1 MEELNTPIFAQAK
14 VEYTKQLIEV
24 LYPHMFDGVKSIY
37 DESKLIYSS
46 KTGTPILLLFRELL
60 EKVPIWNSEI
70 IDSECSRIINNSQC
84 DWIDDLITAVFI
96 SHTKILT
103 SIGPNQSF
111 QKINVTIPKT
121 SKFIHKSYINTAREI
136 WKNPYLFNENIPGH
150 EYQRN
155 NKEIENIIKVC
166 IENTIRNLLPIKEI
180 LKEHL
185 EGETETNLFNH
196 KDELKKLLREELKGL
211 HGHIVTPPIDEGGDN
226 EEVDDNGDNDNGDNE
241 GVEVDGTV
249 SGEEPITR
257 SINTDNLPVYTMKVT
272 DDGIESYN
280 DDPSDAQ
287 VEEQCNAIIVND
299 ITIPV
304 DMTGDSVGD
313 MTGDLV
319 GEEVKYDN
327 VNLLEE
333 ETIPTGEGD
342 RIKRLMTNMEIRE
355 EVNVIKSDE
364 LGEIRAVEA
373 VEAVA
378 AVEAV
383 EAVKAPPFSF
393 SSLYPTMGKPTL
405 QTIDEVKTAVVPE
418 VKTAVVPE
426 VQTAVVPEVQTA
438 VLDNEVVQE
447 PKSPRRDVANVAT
460 EDIDD
465 TSSLANFF
473 NDMKQIVEDKGI
485 KIESNKDNAYSLF
498 EDASEVEKKI

>member
-1 MEELNTPIFAQAK
+1 M
-14 VEYTKQLIEV
+14 
-24 LYPHMFDGVKSIY
+24 
-37 DESKLIYSS
+37 KLIGDCQTTTGRPS
-46 KTGTPILLLFRELL
+46 K
-60 EKVPIWNSEI
+60 
-70 IDSECSRIINNSQC
+70 
-84 DWIDDLITAVFI
+84 
-96 SHTKILT
+96 
-103 SIGPNQSF
+103 
-111 QKINVTIPKT
+111 
-121 SKFIHKSYINTAREI
+121 
-136 WKNPYLFNENIPGH
+136 
-150 EYQRN
+150 
-155 NKEIENIIKVC
+155 
-166 IENTIRNLLPIKEI
+166 
-180 LKEHL
+180 
-185 EGETETNLFNH
+185 
-196 KDELKKLLREELKGL
+196 
-211 HGHIVTPPIDEGGDN
+211 
-226 EEVDDNGDNDNGDNE
+226 
-241 GVEVDGTV
+241 
-249 SGEEPITR
+249 
-257 SINTDNLPVYTMKVT
+257 
-272 DDGIESYN
+272 
-280 DDPSDAQ
+280 
-287 VEEQCNAIIVND
+287 
-299 ITIPV
+299 
-304 DMTGDSVGD
+304 
-313 MTGDLV
+313 DLV